1 MNNRIVIGNEYE
13 YTDDI
18 IRIGSING
26 VNTSSLVG
34 DMLEIDQL
42 KFRVSWR
49 DKSDIYEVYMTPPGS
64 VYRDSNQKVYRLKAK
79 TMPNLLL
86 VPYATIVMYYQNN
99 ALRAKMYFDH
109 ADQVSKTDFVV
120 TCVSAIGVL
129 DKQTHYGGIYTGQT
143 VSTVISDIIGG
154 AVPYS
159 VSAAFGSA
167 QVYGW
172 LPIESK
178 RDALHQLLFAFGANI
193 LKNGNGDIYFD
204 YLTQTSAK
212 QIPSSRVFY
221 GGKAVYTPPSNQVE
235 VTEHTYFQSQ
245 YDETVTLFD
254 NTSPGST
261 PAGNTFIAFAEA
273 PCYGLSAS
281 SGLTINSYGVNW
293 AIISGVGVLTGKRY
307 AHQTGLAVRTNP
319 NAGSMEKVVRSSK
332 CTLVSMLTSA
342 NVSRRLLSYYG
353 SAQRFDI
360 DIERTNEVVGDQVQ
374 FENPYG
380 GTVTG
385 FLGALDWNVT
395 TFEKAK
401 AEIIMDYEPTPPG
414 GGGGFSHVAIIT
426 ANGNWSVP
434 ANVTDIHVVLIGG
447 GQGGQGGRS
456 GSAGTAGT
464 SVTSQA
470 GQTKNG
476 ANGVG
481 GAGGAAGTGGHG
493 GKVFEA
499 LYEVTPGT
507 TLAAV
512 IGAGGAGGSVGGN
525 DGSEGGNT
533 TLSGGGISASS
544 ANGYVPSEGYY
555 DVMNRVLYAGT
566 GGNGTAGAAG
576 GSGGNVS
583 DNSGNMGGNVGNRT
597 GGQAGSVVSSSAA
610 TSGYLKPSENNYELT
625 VVQTEYSSSQ
635 DIPRMSGYELPSN
648 EQLPTYTAVDPTTGN
663 WSVQSGHYTYQSNY
677 RPYKPTFS
685 PLFNVSGN
693 TLTIVW
699 YEQKYT
705 SSTGYRW
712 YQYTKIYQS
721 YYGAITPDWT
731 AKQFAG
737 GGGGASATAN
747 GSNASNNN
755 AGAGASASAPSA
767 PTVRGTGGN
776 GGHGGG
782 GGGGGGGA
790 TITAKA
796 GYTTAIT
803 KAGGTAGAA
812 GAGSAGSAGA
822 AGCILIY
829 Y

>member
-1 MNNRIVIGNEYE
+1 MNNKIVIGNQYV
-13 YTDDI
+13 YTDND

-26 VNTSSLVG
+26 INTSSLVG

-42 KFRVSWR
+42 KFRVSWT
-49 DKSDIYEVYMTPPGS
+49 DKSDLYEVYLTPPGL
-64 VYRDSNQKVYRLKAK
+64 VYQCSDQKIYRLKTK

-86 VPYATIVMYYQNN
+86 VPYATVVHYYQNN

-109 ADQVSKTDFVV
+109 AEQVSKTDFVV
-120 TCVSAIGVL
+120 TCVSAVGVL
-129 DKQTHYGGIYTGQT
+129 EKQTHYGGIYTGQT
-143 VSTVISDIIGG
+143 VSDVIEDIIGG
-154 AVPYS
+154 VVPYS
-159 VSAAFGSA
+159 ISAAFGNA

-193 LKNGNGDIYFD
+193 LKNNSGDIYFD
-204 YLTQTSAK
+204 YLTQTNAK

-245 YDETVTLFD
+245 YDETITLFD
-254 NTSPGST
+254 NTAPGST

-273 PCYGLSAS
+273 PCYDLSAS
-281 SGLTINSYGVNW
+281 SGLTINSSDVNW
-293 AIISGVGVLTGKRY
+293 AIVSGVGILTGKKY

-319 NAGSMEKVVRSSK
+319 NAVGMEKVVRSSK

-380 GTVTG
+380 GTVAG
-385 FLGALDWNVT
+385 FLGSLDWNVT

-414 GGGGFSHVAIIT
+414 GGGGFSHVAVIT
-426 ANGNWSVP
+426 SSGNWTVP
-434 ANVTDIHVVLIGG
+434 ANTTDIHAVLIGG
-447 GQGGQGGRS
+447 GQGGQGGRN
-456 GSAGTAGT
+456 GTAGTAGT
-464 SVTSQA
+464 NVTSTA
-470 GQTKNG
+470 GQTKNSNGG
-476 ANGVG
+476 AG
-481 GAGGAAGTGGHG
+481 GAGGAAGVGGSG

-507 TLAAV
+507 TLSAV
-512 IGAGGAGGSVGGN
+512 IGAGGAGGAVGGN
-525 DGSEGGNT
+525 SGSDGGDT

-555 DVMNRVLYAGT
+555 DVINRVLYAGT

-576 GSGGNVS
+576 GAGGNASNQGGVNGS
-583 DNSGNMGGNVGNRT
+583 SVGNKTGGNSG
-597 GGQAGSVVSSSAA
+597 SVISSSAS
-610 TSGYLKPSENNYELT
+610 TTGY
-625 VVQTEYSSSQ
+625 
-635 DIPRMSGYELPSN
+635 R
-648 EQLPTYTAVDPTTGN
+648 LPTDAEVAETVEEITGVIPLVTGYYRNIDGTGDSNYMGVPTYLTCNEENGN
-663 WSVQSGHYTYQSNY
+663 ISIQSGHYSIQEIRLAVYTKYPIESVF
-677 RPYKPTFS
+677 T
-685 PLFNVSGN
+685 VSGN
-693 TLTIVW
+693 TITVIYATNSNGKLWKHTKV
-699 YEQKYT
+699 YT
-705 SSTGYRW
+705 SKT
-712 YQYTKIYQS
+712 TT
-721 YYGAITPDWT
+721 ITPNWT

-737 GGGGASATAN
+737 GGGGASATTN
-747 GSNASNNN
+747 GTNASNNSGGN
-755 AGAGASASAPSA
+755 GANASAPSA
-767 PTVRGTGGN
+767 PTIRGTGGN
-776 GGHGGG
+776 GGNGGG

-790 TITAKA
+790 SVTAKPE
-796 GYTTAIT
+796 YTTAKT
-803 KAGGTAGAA
+803 VTGGSAGGAGN
-812 GAGSAGSAGA
+812 GSAGSSGA
-822 AGCILIY
+822 AGCVLIY